1 MNLVERGLDQW
12 GQEVLVGVS
21 WDLLPWFFGVAVAI
35 IVLHLLYTR
44 ISKK

>member
-1 MNLVERGLDQW
+1 MSWVERGLDQW

-21 WDLLPWFFGVAVAI
+21 WDLLPWFFGVAAAI
-35 IVLHLLYTR
+35 IVLHFLYAS